1 MKNIILQIIIILF
14 PTIAQ
19 AQEIY
24 NLEKSINTALEK
36 SFGIKSAEYSLLSSQ
51 KSLEAFKASL
61 FSRLDLEFDLPSY
74 SKSLTSQF
82 NPLESREDFFELG
95 SSKVEGRLT
104 LQQPIIFSNGTI
116 NIVGRLFGREQF
128 GSNIS
133 RTKDFFAN
141 VGISLNQPLFTFNT
155 QKANF
160 ERAEINLKNAERN
173 YSQAEQNLIYNVKVA
188 FYNLFK
194 LKENVEI
201 SEEKVKQNEE
211 SFLTAENKFKAG
223 LIAEV
228 EALQLEV
235 DLASSRNELLNLNRS
250 LEENLNNF
258 KILLGLELEENI
270 DLISD
275 LSYQPISIDKNEA
288 VESALINR
296 SDLLNQE
303 NNIYLSQ
310 LNVEEVNSNRQI
322 KLELNARYGIS
333 NNEKEFASLFD
344 ELLDDVNV
352 ALTLSVPVWDWGQN
366 SRRVESAEA
375 NLMREK
381 LNYNNLKK
389 TIRNE
394 ITEVINRIN
403 SAKARVNVLS
413 KSVEIAEKSYKISLE
428 RFKSGTISSFDLA
441 QMQLRLTEAK
451 NNSISALIDYS
462 LAIADLERKT
472 YLQYQ

>member
-133 RTKDFFAN
+133 RTKDFFTN

-258 KILLGLELEENI
+258 KILL
-270 DLISD
+270 
-275 LSYQPISIDKNEA
+275 
-288 VESALINR
+288 
-296 SDLLNQE
+296 
-303 NNIYLSQ
+303 
-310 LNVEEVNSNRQI
+310 
-322 KLELNARYGIS
+322 
-333 NNEKEFASLFD
+333 F
-344 ELLDDVNV
+344 
-352 ALTLSVPVWDWGQN
+352 
-366 SRRVESAEA
+366 
-375 NLMREK
+375 
-381 LNYNNLKK
+381 LK
-389 TIRNE
+389 
-394 ITEVINRIN
+394 
-403 SAKARVNVLS
+403 
-413 KSVEIAEKSYKISLE
+413 
-428 RFKSGTISSFDLA
+428 
-441 QMQLRLTEAK
+441 
-451 NNSISALIDYS
+451 
-462 LAIADLERKT
+462 
-472 YLQYQ
+472 